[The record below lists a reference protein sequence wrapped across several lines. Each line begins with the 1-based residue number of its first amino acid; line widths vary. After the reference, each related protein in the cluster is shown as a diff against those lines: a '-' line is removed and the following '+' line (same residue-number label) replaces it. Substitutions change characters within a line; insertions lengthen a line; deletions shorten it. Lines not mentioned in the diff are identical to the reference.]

1 MKQTVFVFLL
11 FLAIS
16 TSKAQVNDLIGTWT
30 VFEMTQVSGQN
41 SQKMTEDQF
50 KAEGAFEDYFFLE
63 KGKFKQ
69 TGNLSGE
76 GTVSTQEGTW
86 KIMEKKM
93 IMTLQLGEQKMDI
106 DYTYELKENTLFLTR
121 TSPDGSMKVIMA
133 CRKKQ

>member
-1 MKQTVFVFLL
+1 MKTTVFLL
-11 FLAIS
+11 LCIWSVSAS
-16 TSKAQVNDLIGTWT
+16 NAQVSNLIGTWT

-50 KAEGAFEDYFFLE
+50 KAEGAFEDYFFME
-63 KGKFKQ
+63 GGKFKQ

-86 KIMEKKM
+86 KITENKV
-93 IMTLQLGEQKMDI
+93 IMTLQLGERKMDI

-121 TSPDGSMKVIMA
+121 TSPDGNMKVIMA

>member
-1 MKQTVFVFLL
+1 MKTTVFLL
-11 FLAIS
+11 LYLWSVS
-16 TSKAQVNDLIGTWT
+16 TSNAQVSNLIGTWT

-63 KGKFKQ
+63 EGKFKQ

-86 KIMEKKM
+86 KITENKV
-93 IMTLQLGEQKMDI
+93 IMTLQLGDQKMDI

>member
-1 MKQTVFVFLL
+1 MKPTVFIFLL

-86 KIMEKKM
+86 KIMENKM

-106 DYTYELKENTLFLTR
+106 DYTFELKENTLFLTR
-121 TSPDGSMKVIMA
+121 TSPDGSMKIIMA

>member
-1 MKQTVFVFLL
+1 MKPTVFVFLL

-41 SQKMTEDQF
+41 SQKMSEDQF

-86 KIMEKKM
+86 KIMENKM

>member
-1 MKQTVFVFLL
+1 MKKTVFLL
-11 FLAIS
+11 LCLWSIS
-16 TSKAQVNDLIGTWT
+16 ASYAQVSNLIGTWT
-30 VFEMTQVSGQN
+30 VFEMTHVSGQD
-41 SQKMTEDQF
+41 SQKTTEDQF
-50 KAEGAFEDYFFLE
+50 KTEGAFEDYYFME
-63 KGKFKQ
+63 EGKFKQ

-86 KIMEKKM
+86 KITENKV

-106 DYTYELKENTLFLTR
+106 DYTYEMKENTLFLTR